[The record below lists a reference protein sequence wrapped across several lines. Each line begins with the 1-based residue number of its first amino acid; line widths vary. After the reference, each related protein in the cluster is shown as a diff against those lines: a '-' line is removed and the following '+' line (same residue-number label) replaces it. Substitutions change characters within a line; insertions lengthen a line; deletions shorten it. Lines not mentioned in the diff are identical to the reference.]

1 MSFRLISRLIVAIF
15 ESNISLAFTIYCPP
29 MDFYGK
35 KNLWKFLLFVFAVLI
50 GAATLWYTESFLDE
64 LRKQEVDKVGQF
76 AMAMQNV
83 LDADSVTDIS
93 FEQDFIRAN
102 TTIPIILTDE
112 NGELIGAN
120 NIDDRKLGDPEWV
133 REKIEEMSQ
142 EAEPLVVDIG
152 KGQVQYLYYQNS
164 ILLTKL
170 RYYPMVLLCVISLFI
185 IIAYVAFSNARKS
198 EQNRVWNG
206 LAKETA
212 HQIGTPLSS
221 LMGWLELLRAKDV
234 DAVVVEE
241 MEKDINRLST
251 ITDRFSKIGSIPSI
265 TEQDIVEIS
274 AEAVSYLKARSPRK
288 VNITFSPAPE
298 MENVRVMLNKPL
310 YEWVIENL
318 IRNAMDALE
327 AKGDIDVSI
336 TEHGKFVRVEVKD
349 NGKGIPVNKQKT
361 VFRPGYTTKSRG
373 WGLGL
378 SLAKR
383 IIEDYHN
390 GRIYVASSELGKG
403 TTFRISLRKA
413 V

>member
-1 MSFRLISRLIVAIF
+1 
-15 ESNISLAFTIYCPP
+15 

>member
-1 MSFRLISRLIVAIF
+1 
-15 ESNISLAFTIYCPP
+15 

-64 LRKQEVDKVGQF
+64 LRKQEVDKVEQF
-76 AMAMQNV
+76 AKALQNI
-83 LDADSVTDIS
+83 LDAEPDMDIS
-93 FEQDFIRAN
+93 LEQDIIRSN

-112 NGELIGAN
+112 QGKLIGAN
-120 NIDDRKLGDPEWV
+120 NVDERKLDNPQWV
-133 REKIEEMSQ
+133 QDKVAEMSQ
-142 EAEPLVVDIG
+142 EAEPLQVDIG
-152 KGQVQYLYYQNS
+152 GGQIQYIYYQNS

>member
-1 MSFRLISRLIVAIF
+1 
-15 ESNISLAFTIYCPP
+15 
-29 MDFYGK
+29 MDFYGR
-35 KNLWKFLLFVFAVLI
+35 KNLWKFLLFLFAVLI

-64 LRKQEVDKVGQF
+64 LRKQEVDKVEQF
-76 AMAMQNV
+76 AKALQNI
-83 LDADSVTDIS
+83 LDAGETTDIS
-93 FEQDFIRAN
+93 LEQDIIRSN

-112 NGELIGAN
+112 EGNLMGAN
-120 NIDDRKLGDPEWV
+120 NVDEKRQEDPKWIE
-133 REKIEEMSQ
+133 EKIAEMSR
-142 EAEPLVVDIG
+142 EAEPLQVDIG
-152 KGQVQYLYYQNS
+152 NGDIQYLYYQNS
-164 ILLTKL
+164 TLLTKL

-185 IIAYVAFSNARKS
+185 IIAYIAFSNARKS

-234 DAVVVEE
+234 DAEMVEE
-241 MEKDINRLST
+241 MEKDINRLNT
-251 ITDRFSKIGSIPSI
+251 ITDRFSKIGSKPSI
-265 TEQDIVEIS
+265 TEQNIEEITE
-274 AEAVSYLKARSPRK
+274 EAVSYLKARSPRK
-288 VNITFSPAPE
+288 INITFSPAE
-298 MENVRVMLNKPL
+298 GIKDLKVMLNKPL

-336 TEHGKFVRVEVKD
+336 TEHGKFVRVEVRD
-349 NGKGIPVNKQKT
+349 SGKGIPVNKQKT

-390 GRIYVASSELGKG
+390 GKIYVASSELGKG

-413 V
+413 IP